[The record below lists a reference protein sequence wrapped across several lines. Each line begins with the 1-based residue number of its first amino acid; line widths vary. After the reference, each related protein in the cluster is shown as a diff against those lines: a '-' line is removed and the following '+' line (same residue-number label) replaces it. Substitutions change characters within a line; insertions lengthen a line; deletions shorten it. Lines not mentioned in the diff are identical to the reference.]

1 MKVAIVGNGAWGKA
15 LYSILSENSANVV
28 FVTKQSLK
36 SKLNPTK
43 IDVLVLAVPTQA
55 IREVL
60 EKIGNIG
67 NMIVVNCA
75 KGIERGTHKFPFQI
89 VSEKGGKK
97 EKYFSLIGPS
107 FAEEL
112 KDKMPTVVNLGHNSE
127 KKYINLVKKLFETEC
142 LEIKVVH
149 GIAALELAGA
159 FKNIYAIAC
168 GLTTGLGFGM
178 NTRVKVILA
187 ALREIHNLMK
197 NLKFR
202 IEDETIPGILG
213 DLILTCNSTESRNY
227 SFGKLIVNFS
237 VEEALRKI
245 TTVEG
250 FYTSDSVAYFEKIG
264 NMKLPLADM
273 VARCVKIENKGILRQ
288 LVMNTITKNT

>member
-1 MKVAIVGNGAWGKA
+1 MLFMKVAIVGNGAWGKA

-36 SKLNPTK
+36 SKLNQTK
-43 IDVLVLAVPTQA
+43 IDVLVLAVHTQA

-60 EKIGNIG
+60 GNIG

-187 ALREIHNLMK
+187 ALKEIHNLMK

-202 IEDETIPGILG
+202 IEDETIPRILG
-213 DLILTCNSTESRNY
+213 DLILTCNSTES
-227 SFGKLIVNFS
+227 
-237 VEEALRKI
+237 
-245 TTVEG
+245 
-250 FYTSDSVAYFEKIG
+250 
-264 NMKLPLADM
+264 
-273 VARCVKIENKGILRQ
+273 
-288 LVMNTITKNT
+288 